1 MEEKN
6 VHCIA
11 RERKEESRKPMQ
23 LWDSLGEKK
32 TSLFS
37 GNGTAAE
44 KPKGWEAA
52 VLLRSTEIHWVQ
64 ASFSL
69 QLA

>member
-1 MEEKN
+1 MY
-6 VHCIA
+6 IA
-11 RERKEESRKPMQ
+11 SPGK
-23 LWDSLGEKK
+23 EKK
-32 TSLFS
+32 KAENPCSCGIHWGKKKSLFS